1 MKIVKFNNK
10 YYRQVNEIYKT
21 SFPKEERYSS
31 LNKLISYTKKNSAE
45 LYCLIN
51 CKTVDGFIYSIK
63 YKDMIFI
70 LYLAINNK
78 KRSCG
83 NGSYLLRWYLDKY
96 SDKNIYLNID
106 KINENAIDY
115 NIREQRLK
123 FYEKNGLYLTNYRSC
138 EKDNIF
144 NILSTKKEFD
154 VKEYKLLD
162 KFIAELLNEPV
173 SEINKI

>member
-1 MKIVKFNNK
+1 MKVVKFNNK
-10 YYRQVNEIYKT
+10 YYKQVNEIYKT

-31 LNKLISYTKKNSAE
+31 LNKLISYTKRNSAE

-51 CKTVDGFIYSIK
+51 CKTVYGFIYAIK
-63 YKDMIFI
+63 YKNMIFI

-83 NGSYLLRWYLDKY
+83 NGSYLLRWYLEKYCDK
-96 SDKNIYLNID
+96 SIYLNID

-115 NIREQRLK
+115 NIRKKRLK
-123 FYEKNGLYLTNYRSC
+123 FYEKNSLYLTHYLSC

-144 NILSTKKEFD
+144 NILSTKQKFN

-173 SEINKI
+173 SKINKI